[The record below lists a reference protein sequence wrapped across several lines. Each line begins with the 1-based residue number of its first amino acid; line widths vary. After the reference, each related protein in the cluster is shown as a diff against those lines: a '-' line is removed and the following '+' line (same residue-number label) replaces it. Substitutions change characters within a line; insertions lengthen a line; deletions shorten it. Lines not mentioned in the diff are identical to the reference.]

1 MADERS
7 RALAIFVARREEFK
21 KDFERFLTSLAT
33 PQDARVKEGLC
44 TIDELLQV
52 FERVRP

>member
-33 PQDARVKEGLC
+33 PQDARVKEGLR